1 MNYTREIRKE
11 KGISQRELAE
21 KIHVD
26 SSTLSY
32 YESGRLKLTFEI
44 AIEIA
49 DILEISLDELAGRS
63 YLERKAVVWIK
74 KHSIYT

>member
-1 MNYTREIRKE
+1 MNYIREIRKE

-63 YLERKAVVWIK
+63 YLERKAVV
-74 KHSIYT
+74 

>member
-1 MNYTREIRKE
+1 MNYIREIRKE